1 MRDRLVAVLLT
12 LMMLLTFGA
21 TANQAEQVFKEYS
34 QALVQI
40 KSINIESG
48 QKSSIGTGFFID
60 QGGVI
65 VTNYHVVSSFVQN
78 PEKYRLEFIDK
89 DELNYPVTVL
99 AVDVVNDLALL
110 KSQDKP
116 DIKFN
121 LAKLAPAKGEGLFA
135 LGNPHDLGM
144 IVVPG
149 TYNGIKQ
156 NSFYQRI
163 HFTGSI
169 NPGMS
174 GGPTVNELG
183 KVVGINVATAGNQIG
198 FLVPVE
204 KLWQLIARYE
214 SSDKTFDLIADIR
227 EQLVENQNKLY
238 SQLLVSDWQVGD
250 LGTAKVPNKIAK
262 VMPCWGDSNQQQN
275 KVLFTQ
281 ASANCSLGES
291 VYLSG
296 EHTTGY
302 AQLGFSWIQSSKL
315 SQMQLAQLY
324 EVNVNSR
331 YGSNNASSD
340 DVSNYHCTE
349 SLVENSHQ
357 SIIKASTCVRA
368 YRKYQG
374 LFDVSFSSVMMGK
387 NDQALIAKYV
397 LQGVTEGM
405 ATAFYNKFVEQV
417 SWN

>member
-1 MRDRLVAVLLT
+1 MRDRLVALL
-12 LMMLLTFGA
+12 LCAAMLFTFGA

-34 QALVQI
+34 SALVQI
-40 KSINIESG
+40 KSINIKSG

-65 VTNYHVVSSFVQN
+65 VTNYHVVSSFVQD
-78 PEKYRLEFIDK
+78 PDKYRLEFIDK
-89 DELNYPVTVL
+89 NELNFPVTVL

-110 KSQDKP
+110 KSQDTP
-116 DIKFN
+116 EIKFT
-121 LAKLAPAKGEGLFA
+121 LAQQPPIKGEGLFA

-174 GGPTVNELG
+174 GGPTVNQAG
-183 KVVGINVATAGNQIG
+183 SVVGINVATAGNQIG

-204 KLWQLIARYE
+204 KLWQLIEKHQNSE
-214 SSDKTFDLIADIR
+214 SNLDLIADIR
-227 EQLVENQNKLY
+227 EQLVENQDKLY
-238 SQLLVSDWQVGD
+238 ADLLTSNWEIGE
-250 LGTAKVPNKIAK
+250 LGNAKVPNKIARI
-262 VMPCWGDSNQQQN
+262 MPCWGDSNKQKN

-296 EHTTGY
+296 EHSTGY
-302 AQLGFSWIQSSKL
+302 AQLGFSWIQSNKL
-315 SQMQLAQLY
+315 SQMQLSQLY
-324 EVNVNSR
+324 EVNFNSR
-331 YGSNNASSD
+331 YSSNNAGTD
-340 DVSNYHCTE
+340 DISNYHCSE
-349 SLVENSHQ
+349 SLVENAQ
-357 SIIKASTCVRA
+357 AEKIKSSTCVRA
-368 YRKYQG
+368 YRKYSG
-374 LFDVSFSSVMMGK
+374 LFDVTYSSVMLGK
-387 NDQALIAKYV
+387 SHQALIAKYV
-397 LQGVTEGM
+397 LQGVTEQ
-405 ATAFYNKFVEQV
+405 TANQFYQKFVEHV

>member
-1 MRDRLVAVLLT
+1 MKDRLVAVLLSLVT
-12 LMMLLTFGA
+12 LLSFA
-21 TANQAEQVFKEYS
+21 VTANQAEQVFKEYS
-34 QALVQI
+34 PALVQI

-48 QKSSIGTGFFID
+48 QKSSIGTGFFIN

-65 VTNYHVVSSFVQN
+65 VTNYHVISSFVQN

-89 DELNYPVTVL
+89 DELNYPVAVL

-121 LAKLAPAKGEGLFA
+121 LAKAAPTKGEGLFA

-174 GGPTVNELG
+174 GGPTVNESG
-183 KVVGINVATAGNQIG
+183 DVVGINVATAGNQIG
-198 FLVPVE
+198 FLVPVK
-204 KLWQLIARYE
+204 KLWQLIDRYE
-214 SSDKTFDLIADIR
+214 SSDKGFDLIADIR
-227 EQLVENQNKLY
+227 EQLIENQAKLY
-238 SQLLVSDWQVGD
+238 SQLLANNWEIGE

-262 VMPCWGDSNQQQN
+262 VMPCWGDSNKQQN
-275 KVLFTQ
+275 NVLFTQ

-296 EHTTGY
+296 EHSTGY
-302 AQLGFSWIQSSKL
+302 AQLGFSWIQSNKL

-324 EVNVNSR
+324 EVNLNSQ
-331 YGSNNASSD
+331 YGSNNAGST
-340 DVSNYHCTE
+340 DVTNYHCSE
-349 SLVENSHQ
+349 SLVENTSQ
-357 SIIKASTCVRA
+357 AEVKASTCVRA
-368 YRKYQG
+368 YRKYEG
-374 LFDVSFSSVMMGK
+374 LYDVSFSSVMMGK
-387 NDQALIAKYV
+387 TNQALIAKYV
-397 LQGVTEGM
+397 LQGVTAE
-405 ATAFYNKFVEQV
+405 TANEFYQKFVEQV